1 MNLINEPMNSG
12 EIKQLLEKYYS
23 GESTSGEEHLLKK
36 FFSIGNV
43 PPDLKADQEIFRY
56 YMQISE
62 IPEPSADFEKNII
75 SAIEIEDKD
84 LSRFRRRRML
94 VTLSGIAAAMLIL
107 GGSYFFFA
115 GKSEL
120 RDTYTDPELAY
131 AETMKILHEVSSRL
145 NNGTKA
151 LGHLSDL
158 QDETSKTMETV
169 SRSASLLEENIK
181 PLDKVLDVLGKA
193 GINYDNNN
201 K

>member
-36 FFSIGNV
+36 FFSMGNV

-56 YMQISE
+56 YMQVSE

-75 SAIEIEDKD
+75 SAIENEDKD

-131 AETMKILHEVSSRL
+131 AETMKILHEVSSCL

-193 GINYDNNN
+193 GINNDNNN